1 VGLRCLILLC
11 PWGVVEGGISVVVE
25 RVGIGLMYVDPCICP
40 PTRMSLCDSPL
51 QGGLP
56 SP

>member
-1 VGLRCLILLC
+1 MGLRCLILLC

-51 QGGLP
+51 
-56 SP
+56 